1 MRILGYNAFVILQAP
16 AMTEWLEGLQGLFGR
31 GAGILPFAQALALQ
45 PNAGVGT
52 ESSGS
57 FGGGFIGLVTQSSP
71 LSQVVL
77 AALLMF
83 SVASWGIIL
92 FKLWQFRRVE
102 SQTSAFVQVFR
113 KSRKFSDVQSVCKS
127 LAASPLTGVFQAGYV
142 ELNTQLRQPDGTG
155 SEGGVQPSLRSF
167 EALDRALLRASNLEV
182 TRLERH
188 VPVLATTASITP
200 FIGLFG
206 TVWGIIIAFQGI
218 GDTGSTNLA
227 AVAPGIAEALVATLA
242 GLFAAIP
249 AVYFYNHLTNKVKL
263 TASAIDD
270 FSLEFLNI
278 AERHFSA

>member
-16 AMTEWLEGLQGLFGR
+16 AMTEWLEGLQGLFGS

-218 GDTGSTNLA
+218 GETGSTNLA